1 MTTLDAMEL
10 GQFLQI
16 DEKTLF
22 ENNHPYLVI
31 WAMRKSI
38 NSEDPELVALLKKHL
53 RELFPEWEK
62 IFGEKNRIRL
72 DSIELSEAG
81 LQKLKSKGFIYLDE
95 IIDWCSSPKKRIFT
109 LPGNWRLPDV
119 DYCRLNRLVE
129 IVKKSW
135 ILPPPHACMSVGF
148 FYCIFLLIFFILN
161 SLILCIAICKVR
173 FYYITWMQKILE
185 LFDLWNEQKKK
196 IEFYSND
203 NLSVDVWEIR
213 WYFEWVNIGHELSKD
228 GLFKRPCLVL
238 QKWIEDWLILIAPIT
253 TKYNPRQKKKR
264 IYIHNRQSLWL
275 KESWIILNQIKVISL
290 KRFAG
295 IISNSNNRSLYKYVL
310 HKYIHTIL
318 QK

>member
-129 IVKKSW
+129 IVKKS
-135 ILPPPHACMSVGF
+135 
-148 FYCIFLLIFFILN
+148 
-161 SLILCIAICKVR
+161 
-173 FYYITWMQKILE
+173 
-185 LFDLWNEQKKK
+185 
-196 IEFYSND
+196 
-203 NLSVDVWEIR
+203 
-213 WYFEWVNIGHELSKD
+213 
-228 GLFKRPCLVL
+228 
-238 QKWIEDWLILIAPIT
+238 
-253 TKYNPRQKKKR
+253 
-264 IYIHNRQSLWL
+264 
-275 KESWIILNQIKVISL
+275 
-290 KRFAG
+290 
-295 IISNSNNRSLYKYVL
+295 
-310 HKYIHTIL
+310 
-318 QK
+318 